1 MLAECR
7 KMIMA
12 TEVQRQLR
20 PMNHGDPP
28 PPAECYASV
37 PSDAAD
43 DEALL
48 DLASLRLT
56 LIRNQR
62 RSLVQLRAVRL
73 AVYAVGAAG
82 WIALIGNLL
91 WVVAKT
97 PVR

>member
-1 MLAECR
+1 LLNAE
-7 KMIMA
+7 KVTMD
-12 TEVQRQLR
+12 TEVQRQLC
-20 PMNHGDPP
+20 PMNYSN

-37 PSDAAD
+37 SSDAAA

-48 DLASLRLT
+48 DLASLRVT

-62 RSLVQLRAVRL
+62 RSLARLRTMRL
-73 AVYAVGAAG
+73 AVYALGAAG

-91 WVVAKT
+91 WVAAQT